1 MRTPL
6 DDEVERLQCT
16 SSPASLPN
24 SANVESQGN
33 IEIGGSVVGRDQT
46 GESTSRSGHT
56 APTEH
61 PTGSDEGGRLVDQG
75 LVTFLRIRWA

>member
-1 MRTPL
+1 MSKRVGTPL
-6 DDEVERLQCT
+6 DDEVERLQRT

-46 GESTSRSGHT
+46 DESTS
-56 APTEH
+56 A
-61 PTGSDEGGRLVDQG
+61 
-75 LVTFLRIRWA
+75 